1 MRELE
6 IRCIG
11 RILCIVIVFGA
22 VQFFLLT
29 FAAAFVYPGGFDYFG
44 YFFSDLGAVAAKN
57 GELNYISS
65 ALFSIALVIVALTL
79 IPFWLIMRS
88 PFKKSKLEKILSVLG
103 SALGVVSFPFLIG
116 VAISPIDTQLETHVV
131 MTLIF
136 FSLFVLATLLYSVAI
151 ILNQD
156 YPKYSAIVGFV
167 LFGISTVILVDPLAS
182 YVAFLQTIVLY
193 GYFAWVLMQ
202 TFLVWRRIKHAKS

>member
-1 MRELE
+1 
-6 IRCIG
+6 
-11 RILCIVIVFGA
+11 VFGA
-22 VQFFLLT
+22 LQFFLLT

-44 YFFSDLGAVAAKN
+44 YFFSDLGAVIAKN

-65 ALFSIALVIVALTL
+65 ALFSIALVIVAVALV
-79 IPFWLIMRS
+79 PFWLIMRS
-88 PFKKSKLEKILSVLG
+88 PFTKSKREKVLSILG
-103 SALGVVSFPFLIG
+103 SSFGLVSFPFLIG
-116 VAISPIDTQLETHVV
+116 VAISPIDTQLDTHVI

-136 FSLFVLATLLYSVAI
+136 FSLFVLATLLYSVVI
-151 ILNQD
+151 MLNRD
-156 YPKYSAIVGFV
+156 YPRYSAIVGFV

-202 TFLVWRRIKHAKS
+202 TFLVRRRIKHSMS

>member
-1 MRELE
+1 VRELG
-6 IRCIG
+6 IRSIG
-11 RILCIVIVFGA
+11 RILCVIIVFGA

-44 YFFSDLGAVAAKN
+44 YFFSDLGAIIAKN

-65 ALFSIALVIVALTL
+65 ALFSIALVIVAVAL
-79 IPFWLIMRS
+79 IPFWLIIRS
-88 PFKKSKLEKILSVLG
+88 PFTKSKLEKVLSILG
-103 SALGVVSFPFLIG
+103 SSFGLISFPFLIG
-116 VAISPIDTQLETHVV
+116 VAISPIDTQLNTHVI

-136 FSLFVLATLLYSVAI
+136 FSLFVLATLLYSVVI
-151 ILNQD
+151 MLNQD
-156 YPKYSAIVGFV
+156 YPRYSAIVGFV

-202 TFLVWRRIKHAKS
+202 TFLVWRRTKKSTA

>member
-1 MRELE
+1 LE
-6 IRCIG
+6 IRGIG
-11 RILCIVIVFGA
+11 QLACIVTVLGI

-29 FAAAFVYPGGFDYFG
+29 FVAALLYPGGFDYLG
-44 YFFSDLGAVAAKN
+44 YFFSDLGAVIAKN
-57 GELNYISS
+57 GEPNSISS
-65 ALFSIALVIVALTL
+65 ALFSIAVVTVAVTL

-88 PFKKSKLEKILSVLG
+88 LFTKSKLEKILSMLG
-103 SALGVVSFPFLIG
+103 STVGLIAFPFLIG
-116 VAISPIDTQLETHVV
+116 VAISPMDTQLETHIL

-136 FSLFVLATLLYSVAI
+136 FSLFVLATLLYSAAI

-156 YPKYSAIVGFV
+156 YPKYSAIAGLI
-167 LFGISTVILVDPLAS
+167 LFGISTLILVDPLAT

-202 TFLVWRRIKHAKS
+202 TFLVWRRTK